1 MEGSENRL
9 ECALADRAKYLSVE
23 AFLVRQISYEP
34 KLTTTT
40 TTTTRTRT
48 FIIYSAPILI

>member
-9 ECALADRAKYLSVE
+9 ECALADRAKHLSVE

-40 TTTTRTRT
+40 TTRTRT

>member
-40 TTTTRTRT
+40 TTTRTRT